1 MVLDAFENLNWLAV
15 VLAGLAY
22 FVLGAIWYSNLMFGR
37 QYRAALGVTEEAGT
51 PAAGPL
57 IVNLI
62 GWLIAALAMGLIAE
76 LVGADGFAD
85 GAMLGIVIW
94 LGFVFTHQIVNDVYQ
109 GSNMELAKING
120 PYNLLGFVIMGVILA
135 VM

>member
-1 MVLDAFENLNWLAV
+1 MILDAFENLNWLAV

-22 FVLGAIWYSNLMFGR
+22 FVLGAVWYSNILFGK
-37 QYRAALGVTEEAGT
+37 QYRAALGVTEGGGT
-51 PAAGPL
+51 PQAGPL

-62 GWLIAALAMGLIAE
+62 GWLVAALAMGLLATVI
-76 LVGADGFAD
+76 GADGFAE
-85 GAMLGIVIW
+85 GAMLGIVVW

-109 GSNMELAKING
+109 GSSMALAKING

>member
-1 MVLDAFENLNWLAV
+1 MILDAFQDLNWLAV
-15 VLAGLAY
+15 ILAGLAY
-22 FVLGAIWYSNLMFGR
+22 FVLGAVWYSNLLFGK
-37 QYRAALGVTEEAGT
+37 QYRAALGVSEGGGS
-51 PAAGPL
+51 PPAGPL

-62 GWLIAALAMGLIAE
+62 GWLVAALAMGLLATAI
-76 LVGADGFAD
+76 GADGFAE
-85 GAMLGIVIW
+85 GAMLGIVVW

-109 GSNMELAKING
+109 GSSMALAKING